1 MGCDIPRRDKTK
13 FLINYKPKT
22 KMKKAVVSLRSTAP
36 YSQGKYHQT
45 PKLEGE
51 LNGDYELR
59 TWREK
64 MHVTKEGNVFIP
76 GSSFANMARE
86 AAKYLSIPI
95 PGKGKSTFTK
105 HFDAGILVPTDLVL
119 PLKKND
125 VDSVTV
131 FVPSDGKPGG
141 GKRVSKTFPLIH
153 EWAGDVEYLILDDI
167 ITLEAFERVI
177 KAAGNLIGLG
187 VYRPRNRGTYG
198 RFVVENIEWSEG
210 VEF

>member
-1 MGCDIPRRDKTK
+1 
-13 FLINYKPKT
+13 
-22 KMKKAVVSLRSTAP
+22 MKRAICTLRSAAP
-36 YSQGKYHQT
+36 YSQGRKHYT
-45 PKLEGE
+45 AKLDGE
-51 LNGDYELR
+51 LPADYELR

-64 MHVTKEGNVFIP
+64 MHVTKEGKMFIP
-76 GSSFANMARE
+76 GAAFANSLRE

-95 PGKGKSTFTK
+95 PSKGKSTFTK
-105 HFDAGILVPTDLVL
+105 HFDAGILVPGDLAL

-153 EWAGDVEYLILDDI
+153 DWEGKVEYLILDDI
-167 ITLEAFERVI
+167 ITLEAFEQVI
-177 KAAGNLIGLG
+177 KASGTLIGLG

-198 RFVVENIEWSEG
+198 RFTVEDIKWEEG
-210 VEF
+210 IKF